1 MKIGR
6 VASLEYLRACCALVV
21 LVAHLY
27 GEGAGLPQV
36 GPMVALSHYSV
47 EAVMGFFVLSGCVI
61 SLQDYTSTGGY
72 YRARLLRILPIYYA
86 VFAIGVVAM
95 LACT

>member
-6 VASLEYLRACCALVV
+6 VASLEYLRACCVLVV
-21 LVAHLY
+21 LIAHLY
-27 GEGAGLPQV
+27 GEGVGLPQV

-72 YRARLLRILPIYYA
+72 YRARLPRILPIYYA
-86 VFAIGVVAM
+86 AFAISVAAM

>member
-6 VASLEYLRACCALVV
+6 VASLEYLRACCVLVV
-21 LVAHLY
+21 LIAHLY
-27 GEGAGLPQV
+27 GEGVGLPQF

-61 SLQDYTSTGGY
+61 FLQDYTGTGGY
-72 YRARLLRILPIYYA
+72 YRARLLRIFPIYYA
-86 VFAIGVVAM
+86 VFAISLMAM